1 MKLLYVQLAL
11 GLFQLDHAVKQE
23 IEQLPEQEEEHL
35 LPGGL
40 AGIKRLHNY
49 GTAGGHAR
57 GHMDKI
63 IRWNCCYVCVGADKA
78 GSEDGEDRIY
88 VPAGRSIV
96 QPV

>member
-40 AGIKRLHNY
+40 AGIKPEDMPGDTWTRSS
-49 GTAGGHAR
+49 AGAA
-57 GHMDKI
+57 
-63 IRWNCCYVCVGADKA
+63 V
-78 GSEDGEDRIY
+78 
-88 VPAGRSIV
+88 
-96 QPV
+96 

>member
-40 AGIKRLHNY
+40 AGIKRLHMEQPEDMP
-49 GTAGGHAR
+49 GDTWTRSSAGAA
-57 GHMDKI
+57 
-63 IRWNCCYVCVGADKA
+63 V
-78 GSEDGEDRIY
+78 
-88 VPAGRSIV
+88 
-96 QPV
+96 

>member
-40 AGIKRLHNY
+40 AGIKRLHQLWNQPEDMP
-49 GTAGGHAR
+49 GDTWTRSSAGAA
-57 GHMDKI
+57 
-63 IRWNCCYVCVGADKA
+63 V
-78 GSEDGEDRIY
+78 
-88 VPAGRSIV
+88 
-96 QPV
+96 

>member
-40 AGIKRLHNY
+40 NSRRTCQGTHGQDHPLERLCDC
-49 GTAGGHAR
+49 R
-57 GHMDKI
+57 
-63 IRWNCCYVCVGADKA
+63 NCCYVCVGADKA
-78 GSEDGEDRIY
+78 RSEDGEDWIY

>member
-49 GTAGGHAR
+49 GTAGGHDHPLEWLCNCR
-57 GHMDKI
+57 
-63 IRWNCCYVCVGADKA
+63 NCCYVCVGADKA

-96 QPV
+96 QPL